1 MCFNG
6 FKLRARPASGYS
18 GNSTV
23 FLMAQTGEPNPPRW
37 SAEESF
43 LELLTDT
50 LESMDRGSRGQ
61 FLQRFFRAMAQV
73 EVTEAQSVELW
84 DQAQTRKRDLSES
97 IGKRV
102 ALQAALVDV
111 LSSTGQLR
119 LPVLME
125 YEDLRKLQINAA
137 TDPLTGLYNRRFF
150 DDYFE
155 KELNRSIRYS
165 HKLALVVFDLH
176 RFKEVNDRFGHP
188 QGDALLQ
195 MAAVTLRKSLRTSD
209 YAFRIGGDEFAIL
222 LPQSDTEQAAT
233 LSRRLRAA
241 YATSIEP
248 LNLGVPLALD
258 YGLAVYPEDGELQ
271 EVLIRVADE
280 RLYQLKNGMRVA
292 DRAPAPPP
300 PPRIA
305 APEPRP
311 SVSEVKPAAPEPK
324 PVIPEP
330 KPRVAPPVPAP
341 VVPTSVVPVAPP
353 TPPAAPVTP
362 PAGAVT
368 PPAPP
373 AAAAPEKILEVKKAA
388 SEKRRWERVSLAS
401 THAYALIGEG
411 VELTARVLDL
421 GYGGVAL
428 ETSRPDDFGEAFH
441 AVLHVPIL
449 PPVRVSLRRI
459 YKLQGTSGQARIGCS
474 FVT

>member
-1 MCFNG
+1 M
-6 FKLRARPASGYS
+6 AHSG
-18 GNSTV
+18 
-23 FLMAQTGEPNPPRW
+23 APNPPRW

-50 LESMDRGSRGQ
+50 LETMDRSGRGQ
-61 FLQRFFRAMAQV
+61 FLQRLFRTIAQI
-73 EVTEAQSVELW
+73 EITETQSLDFWDLALARRRELS
-84 DQAQTRKRDLSES
+84 DS

-111 LSSTGQLR
+111 LASAGQLR
-119 LPVLME
+119 LPILME
-125 YEDLRKLQINAA
+125 YEELRKLQINAA

-155 KELNRSIRYS
+155 KELNRSTRYN

-195 MAAVTLRKSLRTSD
+195 MAAATLRKSLRTSD
-209 YAFRIGGDEFAIL
+209 YAFRIGGDEFALL

-233 LSRRLRAA
+233 LSRRLRTT
-241 YATSIEP
+241 YADSIEP
-248 LNLGVPLALD
+248 LNLRIPLALD
-258 YGLAVYPEDGELQ
+258 YGLAVYPDDGELK

-280 RLYQLKNGMRVA
+280 RLYQLKNGT
-292 DRAPAPPP
+292 RAPTIAPTAVATAGMVPGT
-300 PPRIA
+300 A
-305 APEPRP
+305 
-311 SVSEVKPAAPEPK
+311 VPEPK
-324 PVIPEP
+324 QD
-330 KPRVAPPVPAP
+330 A
-341 VVPTSVVPVAPP
+341 
-353 TPPAAPVTP
+353 TPPVTP
-362 PAGAVT
+362 SIE
-368 PPAPP
+368 PPQIREP
-373 AAAAPEKILEVKKAA
+373 KKVVA
-388 SEKRRWERVSLAS
+388 ERRRWERVSLAN

-428 ETSRPDDFGEAFH
+428 ETSVSEEFSQDFH

-449 PPVRVSLRRI
+449 PPVRVSLSRI
-459 YKLQGTSGQARIGCS
+459 YQKSGSSGATRIGCS